1 MMIVVQRVIKAN
13 IIIEN
18 QIYNSINQ
26 GALLLLGVHNS
37 DTKQDAKYLAKKI
50 NNLRFFNDENQKM
63 NQNINQIEGSL
74 LVVSQFT
81 LYGDLSK
88 GNRPSFINA
97 MRPKKAKI
105 LYDYFIDLLKINK
118 NIVKTGKFGANM
130 QVQLINDGPVTL
142 ILESKS

>member
-1 MMIVVQRVIKAN
+1 MKIIVQRVIKASV
-13 IIIEN
+13 IIEN

-26 GALLLLGVHNS
+26 GALLLLGVHNN

-50 NNLRFFNDENQKM
+50 NNLRLFNDENQKM

-97 MRPKKAKI
+97 ATPQNAKI

-118 NIVKTGKFGANM
+118 YTVKTGKFGANM